1 VAAPQVAVLNVANPN
16 EIWVTGL
23 GCTTALGPD
32 LRSTWQGL
40 MAGKSAISLQRP
52 VPALPA
58 IPLAMVGLDPVI
70 DPQVLAT
77 QAVAEA
83 LRDAGLAPP
92 LPACG
97 VVVGSSRS
105 GQGMLEAL
113 ARSWL
118 AQGQSPPGDRWLTA
132 LPGEIAAAVARQVG
146 TQQAAQSPMAACA
159 TGLLSLAQARFL
171 LASGCDQVVAG
182 AVEAPIT
189 PLTLA
194 GFNQMKVLASTGCY
208 PFDRRREGL
217 VLGEGAGIMMLERAA
232 VAQRRGARPYGRLL
246 GVGLSADAYHIS
258 TPDPS
263 QQGSQR
269 AIHQALVQ
277 AGLTADAVDYIH
289 AHGTGTPINDCHEL
303 ALLQRCFPTLPPFSS
318 TKGATGH
325 TLGASGAL
333 GAVVC
338 LMALRQQV
346 APPNVGL
353 EQPMAAV
360 PLLATPRKLA
370 LEVALC
376 LSFGFGGQNGAA
388 VFGR

>member
-1 VAAPQVAVLNVANPN
+1 MANLNVADSN

-40 MAGKSAISLQRP
+40 MAGKSAIALHRP
-52 VPALPA
+52 VTALPA
-58 IPLAMVGLDPVI
+58 VPLAMVGPVPVT
-70 DPQVLAT
+70 DPQRLVK

-83 LRDAGLAPP
+83 LQDAGLAPP

-97 VVVGSSRS
+97 VVMGSSRS
-105 GQGMLEAL
+105 NQGMLEVL
-113 ARSWL
+113 AQSWL
-118 AQGQSPPGDRWLTA
+118 KQGQPPPGDRWLTA
-132 LPGEIAAAVARQVG
+132 LPGGIAAAVARQIG
-146 TQQAAQSPMAACA
+146 TQQAAQAPMAACA
-159 TGLLSLAQARFL
+159 TGLLSLAQARLL

-182 AVEAPIT
+182 SVEAPIT

-194 GFNQMKVLASTGCY
+194 GFRQMKVLAPTGCY
-208 PFDRRREGL
+208 PFDHRRNGL
-217 VLGEGAGIMMLERAA
+217 VLGEGAGVMVLERAA

-258 TPDPS
+258 SPAPD
-263 QQGSQR
+263 QGGSQR
-269 AIHQALVQ
+269 AIHQALAQ
-277 AGLTADAVDYIH
+277 SGLAADAVDYIH
-289 AHGTGTPINDCHEL
+289 AHGTGTPINDRHEL

-333 GAVVC
+333 GSVFC

-353 EQPMAAV
+353 EQPIAAV
-360 PLLATPRKLA
+360 PLLATPRKLT
-370 LEVALC
+370 LDVALC